1 MWRADSLENTLM
13 LGGIRARG
21 EGDDREWDGWMA
33 SPIRHESEWTLGVG
47 DGQGGLPC
55 CDSWGRKQSDTT
67 EWLNWTE
74 WMLSE
79 PGTHLGISR
88 GETNC
93 ITLPL
98 QVQSL
103 TEMRDSSCFSFFP
116 SCHLKFSCQER
127 WQGWHYNCNDNK
139 IGQRLL
145 AFCKDSTLQLSSQTA
160 VRGPMAP
167 LQTQQRSWSCAM
179 SFGKLHPEVN
189 SRKCINSGHRLL
201 IQVCRLFK
209 VSTLCKA
216 HTNIFQIKE
225 RSLSPF
231 TLPTGIFKIRQQ
243 S

>member
-1 MWRADSLENTLM
+1 MSLEHIWGLVEVKPTAL
-13 LGGIRARG
+13 LFPYKFRASLRWGIA
-21 EGDDREWDGWMA
+21 
-33 SPIRHESEWTLGVG
+33 PV
-47 DGQGGLPC
+47 
-55 CDSWGRKQSDTT
+55 
-67 EWLNWTE
+67 
-74 WMLSE
+74 
-79 PGTHLGISR
+79 
-88 GETNC
+88 
-93 ITLPL
+93 
-98 QVQSL
+98 SL
-103 TEMRDSSCFSFFP
+103 FFP

-145 AFCKDSTLQLSSQTA
+145 AFCKDSTLQLSSRTA